1 MSSGF
6 GSNASVEFDV
16 NEKQWVSGSGIG
28 DEPSGS
34 AEVISIEDT
43 DVKDDEENHEKA
55 SSNKDEQVKEVS
67 GVIIS
72 GVTTMHESTLGA
84 SITTQTGL
92 VSERST
98 MQEAGSSETGF
109 GSGTS
114 TATEMF
120 SLEHSETAINGV
132 DLGVSF
138 KDQQVKEVYGELKSG
153 TSTTAQE
160 SDSGASITTETGL
173 DSERSTMVQAVG
185 FLYSRFGSGIS
196 TAAQMFFLGEESEHS
211 LETAIK
217 GVDLGVSFKDEQLK
231 EVSGELKSGI
241 STTAQESDSG
251 ASITT
256 ETGLDSER
264 STMVLA
270 VGSLDSRFGSGIST
284 AMQMFSLGEESEHSA
299 ETAIKGVDVGVS
311 FKDEQLK
318 EVSGELKSG
327 ISTTA
332 QEPDSGASITT
343 ETGLDSERSTMV
355 QAVES
360 LYSRFGSGILTT
372 TQMFSLGEES
382 EHSAETA
389 IKGVDVGVSLRVHG
403 DWASKCVAASW

>member
-114 TATEMF
+114 TAKQTF

-173 DSERSTMVQAVG
+173 DSERSTMVQAVES
-185 FLYSRFGSGIS
+185 LYSRFGSGIL
-196 TAAQMFFLGEESEHS
+196 TA
-211 LETAIK
+211 T
-217 GVDLGVSFKDEQLK
+217 
-231 EVSGELKSGI
+231 
-241 STTAQESDSG
+241 
-251 ASITT
+251 
-256 ETGLDSER
+256 
-264 STMVLA
+264 
-270 VGSLDSRFGSGIST
+270 
-284 AMQMFSLGEESEHSA
+284 QMFSLGEESEHSA

-332 QEPDSGASITT
+332 QESDSGASITT

-360 LYSRFGSGILTT
+360 LYSRFGSGILTA